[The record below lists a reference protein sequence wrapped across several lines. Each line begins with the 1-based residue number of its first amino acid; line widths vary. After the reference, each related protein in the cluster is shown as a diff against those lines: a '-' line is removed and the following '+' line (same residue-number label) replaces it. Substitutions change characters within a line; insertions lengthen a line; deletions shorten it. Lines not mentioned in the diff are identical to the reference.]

1 VFTVQ
6 TRPQPSLRL
15 RPMYV
20 HISSEQLMSF
30 TLLGIQFGVD
40 GMFPLAPPCLLH
52 LLPLL
57 REVSPGS
64 HAGTQSC
71 RPRRPAGAFSGS
83 RAGPTERRTTLPTTS
98 PYLQLLAAS
107 LPLSLGSY
115 RRQSGS
121 GSGDWAIMLR
131 SFLIL
136 STLD

>member
-1 VFTVQ
+1 MFRVQ

-57 REVSPGS
+57 RGVPGF
-64 HAGTQSC
+64 TC
-71 RPRRPAGAFSGS
+71 RDAELQAPPAG
-83 RAGPTERRTTLPTTS
+83 RRLYWQPVGPTERRRTLPTS
-98 PYLQLLAAS
+98 PYLELGGSLEAAAAAAS
-107 LPLSLGSY
+107 
-115 RRQSGS
+115 
-121 GSGDWAIMLR
+121 DWAIMLR